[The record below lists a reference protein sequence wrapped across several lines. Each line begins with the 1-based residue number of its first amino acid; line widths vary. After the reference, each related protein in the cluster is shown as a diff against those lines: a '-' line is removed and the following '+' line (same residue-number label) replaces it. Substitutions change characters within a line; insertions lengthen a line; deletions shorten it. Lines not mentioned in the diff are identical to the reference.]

1 MTPVRSSSHR
11 IPGPVPRSRSF
22 TADVRRRYRCHTL
35 ARSPTPAPV
44 SRRVSIAHR
53 RRYHAGPLS
62 LIGTGTT
69 VSFFYRRLHQC
80 QSFHARSR
88 SLIVT
93 GTGVTPGLAGSPLPA
108 LVSHRGL
115 RLLTVARTGASVRM
129 VSLVHCLQHWC
140 HAGLHS
146 SIITPV
152 SQLTVACS
160 DLPEYLSMLYRFSL
174 HPLL

>member
-1 MTPVRSSSHR
+1 MSRRVSFAHR
-11 IPGPVPRSRSF
+11 HRH
-22 TADVRRRYRCHTL
+22 RCHSL

-44 SRRVSIAHR
+44 SRRVSLRVAHH
-53 RRYHAGPLS
+53 RRYHAGSLS

-93 GTGVTPGLAGSPLPA
+93 GTSVTPGLAGSPLPA
-108 LVSHRGL
+108 LLSHRGL
-115 RLLTVARTGASVRM
+115 RLLTVARTGASVRT
-129 VSLVHCLQHWC
+129 VSLVHRRRHWC

>member
-1 MTPVRSSSHR
+1 LRETGDTGAGVRVGKGQDCGTGNSDDSDERKRPGMTPVRSSSHR

-88 SLIVT
+88 SHTVT
-93 GTGVTPGLAGSPLPA
+93 DTVVTPGLAGSPLPA
-108 LVSHRGL
+108 LVSRCWHL
-115 RLLTVARTGASVRM
+115 AANIVFYAR
-129 VSLVHCLQHWC
+129 
-140 HAGLHS
+140 
-146 SIITPV
+146 SI
-152 SQLTVACS
+152 
-160 DLPEYLSMLYRFSL
+160 
-174 HPLL
+174 